1 MKAFAE
7 GADGVI
13 LSDEENGEIQHI
25 VELRLKALAPELD
38 ALGIG
43 KDRVVFVPML
53 LPIYKVLPK
62 LVDNFD
68 KKVKALGKVSKEA
81 RAKALEAS
89 KKKVEPVFGPKGTAG
104 PEQSAHAGH

>member
-1 MKAFAE
+1 
-7 GADGVI
+7 
-13 LSDEENGEIQHI
+13 
-25 VELRLKALAPELD
+25 LKSLGPELD

-68 KKVKALGKVSKEA
+68 KKVKALGKVSKES

-89 KKKVEPVFGPKGTAG
+89 KKKADPVFGPKGTAG
-104 PEQSAHAGH
+104 PEQSARAGH